1 MTNRSVSD
9 LEEFAALTVDRKPPG
24 DLAVQAG
31 MAVAVE
37 VKAAK
42 DDRIYVEFGPQV
54 VVEEDGPRV
63 LTPDAMDLIE
73 L

>member
-1 MTNRSVSD
+1 MPNGSVFD
-9 LEEFAALTVDRKPPG
+9 IEECRELTVDRPPRQDLIVKP
-24 DLAVQAG
+24 G

-42 DDRIYVEFGPQV
+42 DDRIFVEFGPQII
-54 VVEEDGPRV
+54 VEEDGPRV
-63 LTPDAMDLIE
+63 LTPDAMDVIE